1 MKAAVLVCLLAATTA
16 ARAIRFQ
23 GSYPAVAPEAQG
35 TYQTGVST
43 IPDLGSVNTP
53 CPAGFVASTDK
64 SYLEMG
70 ETLLEAWFAKYAMP
84 DMIAKNVAGYACP
97 RGSKC
102 EETRSVSVCAPKT
115 TVAGQAA
122 NIYAQGIVMY
132 RCNNQVVRTWW
143 QYKKVGIF
151 AAKGSF
157 IATTSSGGL
166 LGGTSVPAVA
176 ALPTSNPLQKGWY
189 KVCL

>member
-70 ETLLEAWFAKYAMP
+70 ETLLEAWFAK
-84 DMIAKNVAGYACP
+84 V
-97 RGSKC
+97 
-102 EETRSVSVCAPKT
+102 T
-115 TVAGQAA
+115 
-122 NIYAQGIVMY
+122 
-132 RCNNQVVRTWW
+132 
-143 QYKKVGIF
+143 
-151 AAKGSF
+151 
-157 IATTSSGGL
+157 GGL
-166 LGGTSVPAVA
+166 LPT
-176 ALPTSNPLQKGWY
+176 ALTGNQLDRTVRASLQA
-189 KVCL
+189 